1 MRTKLKEELS
11 RAMKSRDT
19 VRVSTLRL
27 INAAIKD
34 KDISLRGDDNSEGV
48 SDKEILSILSK
59 MIKQR
64 AESIRQYEEAGRI
77 ELAEGERAEVKVIEE
92 FLPEKLT
99 SDQIDKAITEVI
111 TSLEASSIR
120 DMGKVMSKLKELHDG
135 QVDFNTVS
143 VKVKKALTGL

>member
-11 RAMKSRDT
+11 KAMKSRDT
-19 VRVSTLRL
+19 IRVSTLRL

-34 KDISLRGDDNSEGV
+34 KDISLRVDDSSEGV

-99 SDQIDKAITEVI
+99 SDQIDRAIAEVI
-111 TSLEASSIR
+111 VSVKASSIR
-120 DMGKVMSKLKELHDG
+120 DMGKVMTKLKEMHEG
-135 QVDFNTVS
+135 QVDFNIVS
-143 VKVKKALTGL
+143 VKVKDALMG

>member
-34 KDISLRGDDNSEGV
+34 KDISLRGDDSSEGV

-120 DMGKVMSKLKELHDG
+120 DMGKVMSKLKDLHDG